1 MGLLQKTASKAGLL
15 LQCPRPFSEGV
26 EVERQEPGE
35 AAVYGTRFHTGMAE
49 WFSKGELNKGGFL
62 EELLL
67 EDDDL
72 LRHIEDAARALEAWM
87 RPDGNPFGLAFKVV
101 SVEQSAGVSFEHGYE
116 GEIDVNHCAAGLI
129 DPDGEHRYEGC
140 SGNPNC
146 TVDADVYGTADVLL
160 EAEMSSKRER
170 TLQKD
175 FSIKW
180 SERPVIF
187 RVVLDHK
194 TGSDYRGSY
203 SKPASDPQMQALGL
217 LFNAD
222 AVAILH
228 SPRGAPPVIYSEPFR
243 SYSLKEV
250 FLAAI
255 ERVDEG
261 FLRVGPECRFC
272 PARGDCPAKQGELI
286 ASTEALVKK
295 TLGSGAM
302 LTGHISVDPGA
313 FHLLLS
319 ELSRLEKLA
328 RAEIRAAVEAG
339 EVIERPDGKTLVIQK
354 STVERLPS
362 KKALRAA
369 LGNAA
374 AEELF
379 VQWRA
384 LGIMVEEEEE
394 RLVAR

>member
-35 AAVYGTRFHTGMAE
+35 AAQYGTRFHAAMAE

-72 LRHIEDAARALEAWM
+72 LRHVEDAARALEAWM
-87 RPDGNPFGLAFKVV
+87 QPAGNPFGLQFKVV
-101 SVEQSAGVSFEHGYE
+101 GVEQSAGVSFEQDHDS
-116 GEIDVNHCAAGLI
+116 IDVCHCAANLI
-129 DPDGEHRYEGC
+129 DPAGEHRYEGW

-146 TVDADVYGTADVLL
+146 TVDADVYGTADVIL
-160 EAEMSSKRER
+160 EAEMSSKREG

-194 TGSDYRGSY
+194 TGGDYRGSY

-302 LTGHISVDPGA
+302 LTGHIAVDPGA